1 MAHYPA
7 DLNPFLDD
15 DDFSSISSYNTAELP
30 EPRFPPPPLPAMS
43 MLKLPAFWADAPVAW
58 FAAVEAQFQLR
69 RVYSQSERFCHVT
82 AALDK
87 LSLKK
92 VVHLVVTP
100 HPALPYSKL
109 KEALLASHQLTDFQ
123 RVELLLA
130 VEPLGGR
137 KPSELLADMW
147 ELCPAD
153 QHNNIFFA
161 ALFLQRLPR
170 DIRVLLTHEDHS
182 NLRLLAAKADRLVAF
197 GGKHDTVAA
206 AVDDTQ
212 EDLVAALPGRNKQ
225 HQRGNSK
232 QNRKQPPPVPPRP
245 QKEKEKYPTAPA
257 TLARDSAGL
266 CYYHW
271 SYGDK
276 ANNCSA
282 PCSWQG
288 N

>member
-1 MAHYPA
+1 M
-7 DLNPFLDD
+7 
-15 DDFSSISSYNTAELP
+15 
-30 EPRFPPPPLPAMS
+30 
-43 MLKLPAFWADAPVAW
+43 
-58 FAAVEAQFQLR
+58 
-69 RVYSQSERFCHVT
+69 
-82 AALDK
+82 
-87 LSLKK
+87 
-92 VVHLVVTP
+92 
-100 HPALPYSKL
+100 
-109 KEALLASHQLTDFQ
+109 
-123 RVELLLA
+123 ELLLA

-147 ELCPAD
+147 ELCPPD

-182 NLRLLAAKADRLVAF
+182 NLRLLAAKADQLVAF
-197 GGKHDTVAA
+197 SGKHDTVAA
-206 AVDDTQ
+206 AVDSPQ

-225 HQRGNSK
+225 QQRGNNKQSK
-232 QNRKQPPPVPPRP
+232 KQLPPVPPRP
-245 QKEKEKYPTAPA
+245 QSNNNKEKYPTAPA
-257 TLARDSAGL
+257 ALARDSVGL

-271 SYGDK
+271 SCGDK